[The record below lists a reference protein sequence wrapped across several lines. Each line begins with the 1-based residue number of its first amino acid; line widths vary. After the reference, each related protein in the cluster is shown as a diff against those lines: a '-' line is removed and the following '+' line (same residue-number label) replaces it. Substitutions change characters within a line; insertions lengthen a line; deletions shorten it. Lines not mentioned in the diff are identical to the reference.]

1 MRHVAEVPDIGFAA
15 LVGLPPG
22 LEVITL
28 ADLLSARG
36 RRRGDI
42 RGARPFRA
50 HVLSYYM
57 RTIDYK
63 YGLSCREAP
72 TARQDRQGHPQ
83 GRQNAPKGT
92 PP

>member
-15 LVGLPPG
+15 PVGLPPG
-22 LEVITL
+22 LEVMTFAEL
-28 ADLLSARG
+28 RRTGKAAR
-36 RRRGDI
+36 RYSRS
-42 RGARPFRA
+42 PPLPRA
-50 HVLSYYM
+50 HVLSNSM